1 MKTKRGRDG
10 VGIKKINESTCL
22 FTFLGVPVSP
32 SKWVQPHWSGDRA
45 TLTFSHLNK
54 EDEGLYTIRVRMGEY
69 YEQYSAYVFVRG
81 RTWEKAHNLTHPHT
95 TSHNLIQSHTIAHN
109 RT

>member
-1 MKTKRGRDG
+1 MQT
-10 VGIKKINESTCL
+10 L
-22 FTFLGVPVSP
+22 
-32 SKWVQPHWSGDRA
+32 WSGERA

-81 RTWEKAHNLTHPHT
+81 KSQQKPKHLTIFNILKPKQF
-95 TSHNLIQSHTIAHN
+95 LITKQFKHVL
-109 RT
+109 